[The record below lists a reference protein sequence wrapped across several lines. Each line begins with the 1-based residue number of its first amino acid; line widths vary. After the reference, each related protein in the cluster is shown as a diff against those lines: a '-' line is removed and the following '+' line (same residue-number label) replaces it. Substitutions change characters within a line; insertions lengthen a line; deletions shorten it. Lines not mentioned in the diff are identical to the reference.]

1 VRGELGE
8 LVEIAA
14 RHRFDN
20 EVTNRQA
27 LDALSRHGLKVDEQE
42 GTLTVSNTAQAIAT
56 ILRDTAW
63 ANGWSTVLSR
73 LPGAQRTGA
82 VRFSGAGAV
91 SRAIVLKIAEL

>member
-1 VRGELGE
+1 MQGWVVSITEGTDDRRVALVVWEYSLVR
-8 LVEIAA
+8 
-14 RHRFDN
+14 D
-20 EVTNRQA
+20 
-27 LDALSRHGLKVDEQE
+27 GLKVDEQE